1 MMKLIESKANKS
13 GEPNIIWRESNQ
25 IWLVKIRRRGK
36 TFTANA
42 ETIESAIKIR
52 DRVLDYFNNHNEFPT
67 RQQVNAVY
75 KIKNLNEKTEYYCK
89 NCGKTYLF
97 KESGATAK
105 RFIANR
111 HICIKCLHARYKS
124 KKVDISGIHHDSKNQ
139 VFRVDLNCKEG
150 LRRTDT
156 LSMKS
161 ALRIKRAIEQ
171 YSLKNSNKPTTEE
184 ARMIA
189 ELAKKKGTELNEI
202 IEATKTIS

>member
-1 MMKLIESKANKS
+1 MTRLIKSSANKS
-13 GEPNIIWRESNQ
+13 GEPNISWRKSSQ
-25 IWLVKIRRRGK
+25 FWLVKIRRRGK

-42 ETIESAIKIR
+42 ETIEAAIKIR
-52 DRVLDYFNNHNEFPT
+52 DRVLDYFEKHSNLPT
-67 RQQVNAVY
+67 RQQVKAVY
-75 KIKNLNEKTEYYCK
+75 KNKNLKGEIEYYCM
-89 NCGKTYLF
+89 NCRKTYLF
-97 KESGATAK
+97 KESGATAR

-124 KKVDISGIHHDSKNQ
+124 KNIDISGIHHDSKNQ

-156 LSMKS
+156 LSMRS

-171 YSLKNSNKPTTEE
+171 YILKNSDKPTTEE

-189 ELAKKKGTELNEI
+189 ELAKKKGTDLNEI
-202 IEATKTIS
+202 LETTKTIS